1 MTEYPTEPPDD
12 PQDHFCKRVCGRIA
26 GGLIHDTPLKDLRE
40 LKRWLD
46 DHIEH
51 RDALPVSASFK
62 PF

>member
-1 MTEYPTEPPDD
+1 MTDYPNEPPED

-26 GGLIHDTPLKDLRE
+26 GGLIHETPLKDLRE
-40 LKRWLD
+40 VKRWLD

-51 RDALPVSASFK
+51 RDAPPLSASFK